1 MGECRGIR
9 KPPPRRPEHAT
20 DYISS
25 MYQCSNTELA
35 SIQMSIVEEICEIYV
50 YIFVNILVRR

>member
-1 MGECRGIR
+1 
-9 KPPPRRPEHAT
+9 
-20 DYISS
+20 